1 MQGHTRRRKGQK
13 SRSVKCRGVKRRRS
27 DRRARGGS
35 SGCSAHLIARLAP
48 LVSPSAATGEMATR
62 SGMATGGVGGGGTTS
77 GGFVRGA
84 AEGTPMCT
92 PFAGA
97 GWSGAERPRFSAS
110 SSAAPLRSGATALTA
125 DAARPLSAQKPAS
138 DAFARSEAALVMAP
152 AKPGRAR
159 QARPFSAAALAT
171 RRCLTTTQD
180 ARPRATRPCDAAD
193 LRTWLHSARRRCA
206 TPRGTQLQRG
216 KDADKRVPRVPAQK
230 CRRVMLPGVTRAG
243 SQQQLHGRGR
253 ARVWQVQRA
262 SITQRRFYRPGR
274 PTGVSSAGSEETR
287 CSTSRRKE
295 PKATASSTTRRCCV

>member
-1 MQGHTRRRKGQK
+1 MQRHTRRRKGQK
-13 SRSVKCRGVKRRRS
+13 SRSAKCRGAKRRRS
-27 DRRARGGS
+27 DRRVRGGS

-62 SGMATGGVGGGGTTS
+62 KGMATGGVGGGGTTS
-77 GGFVRGA
+77 GGFVRVCAGLCA
-84 AEGTPMCT
+84 GTPMCT
-92 PFAGA
+92 SRAPCFAGA

-159 QARPFSAAALAT
+159 QARGTPWLA
-171 RRCLTTTQD
+171 RCLTTTLRTE
-180 ARPRATRPCDAAD
+180 ARATRPCDAAD
-193 LRTWLHSARRRCA
+193 LRTWLHSARRRCS

-230 CRRVMLPGVTRAG
+230 CRRADAARCHSRRQPAAAWTRTRTRVASTAREHYTAAVSTGRAG
-243 SQQQLHGRGR
+243 RR
-253 ARVWQVQRA
+253 A
-262 SITQRRFYRPGR
+262 
-274 PTGVSSAGSEETR
+274 
-287 CSTSRRKE
+287 
-295 PKATASSTTRRCCV
+295 